1 MIIKNRFTDETIIE
15 IETLTGANLSGA
27 DLSGADL
34 SGADLSG
41 ANLSG
46 ANLSGADLTGAN
58 LTGANLSMTDLSRTN
73 LSGANL
79 SEAYIFRAY
88 LSGANLSGANL
99 SGADISHVSA
109 VWGGYFG
116 RHFVFAWWKG
126 EECIVKIGCIEN
138 SLQKWL
144 EDYERI
150 GFTNGYFPKNIE
162 NYGNVLRFIKD
173 NFKKGE
179 N

>member
-1 MIIKNRFTDETIIE
+1 MFPLYGEDILED
-15 IETLTGANLSGA
+15 TL
-27 DLSGADL
+27 
-34 SGADLSG
+34 
-41 ANLSG
+41 
-46 ANLSGADLTGAN
+46 
-58 LTGANLSMTDLSRTN
+58 
-73 LSGANL
+73 
-79 SEAYIFRAY
+79 F
-88 LSGANLSGANL
+88 
-99 SGADISHVSA
+99 
-109 VWGGYFG
+109 
-116 RHFVFAWWKG
+116 FAWWKG

-150 GFTNGYFPKNIE
+150 GFINGYSPKNIE